1 VLGDGSPT
9 RFTPPW
15 APAGRASW
23 PFEQCVAALHAYCCL
38 AAFAGALGG
47 HPAPHTGSLLPV
59 AAHRASVLGE
69 WLHGHGEQLGPDGQ
83 SLIGRLTGREF
94 ALPPAPTD
102 APDALA
108 DMRAAPHRIATQEC
122 GDWTLVMQWS
132 RPATVLWTQTATR
145 RRVVIIER
153 RPSRLHRQWSGVTA
167 PDHAIRSRLPI
178 RFAQHRCADLGGRFL
193 RRRPDVDVPPSTGR
207 SGANQVTRYTCVPRS
222 TGRSRVAWNGWPLR
236 QRHDCRG
243 GRAPS
248 H

>member
-1 VLGDGSPT
+1 MREFPGLILLPEPRCPSEVAEALVHEGAHQRFFDLALTRRVLGDGSPT

-15 APAGRASW
+15 APAGRAPW
-23 PFEQCVAALHAYCCL
+23 PFEQCVAAFHAYCCL
-38 AAFAGALGG
+38 AFAGALGG

-132 RPATVLWTQTATR
+132 RPATVLWTQTA
-145 RRVVIIER
+145 
-153 RPSRLHRQWSGVTA
+153 P
-167 PDHAIRSRLPI
+167 HAVGS
-178 RFAQHRCADLGGRFL
+178 
-193 RRRPDVDVPPSTGR
+193 
-207 SGANQVTRYTCVPRS
+207 
-222 TGRSRVAWNGWPLR
+222 
-236 QRHDCRG
+236 
-243 GRAPS
+243 
-248 H
+248 